1 MYHLFFM
8 VTHKAWKKN
17 LLIKYLCPRDFSRGE
32 MEEIM
37 KNFYKWINKWEN
49 NYIEKKLKELDEH
62 PERNKTSS
70 GILQET
76 LVFLIFAIFFGCVI
90 YFMPSL

>member
-1 MYHLFFM
+1 
-8 VTHKAWKKN
+8 
-17 LLIKYLCPRDFSRGE
+17 
-32 MEEIM
+32 M

-70 GILQET
+70 GILE
-76 LVFLIFAIFFGCVI
+76 LSYFYSLPSFLDA
-90 YFMPSL
+90 

>member
-1 MYHLFFM
+1 
-8 VTHKAWKKN
+8 
-17 LLIKYLCPRDFSRGE
+17 
-32 MEEIM
+32 M

-70 GILQET
+70 GILEET
-76 LVFLIFAIFFGCVI
+76 LIFLFFAIFFWMHNLFHAYKTMTGHR
-90 YFMPSL
+90 

>member
-1 MYHLFFM
+1 
-8 VTHKAWKKN
+8 
-17 LLIKYLCPRDFSRGE
+17 
-32 MEEIM
+32 M

-70 GILQET
+70 GILEET
-76 LVFLIFAIFFGCVI
+76 LIFLFFAIFFGCI
-90 YFMPSL
+90 KHKRSGLTTHSFFM

>member
-1 MYHLFFM
+1 
-8 VTHKAWKKN
+8 
-17 LLIKYLCPRDFSRGE
+17 
-32 MEEIM
+32 M
-37 KNFYKWINKWEN
+37 KFFYKWINKWEN

-76 LVFLIFAIFFGCVI
+76 REFDTPFHN
-90 YFMPSL
+90 

>member
-1 MYHLFFM
+1 MCLY
-8 VTHKAWKKN
+8 
-17 LLIKYLCPRDFSRGE
+17 R
-32 MEEIM
+32 
-37 KNFYKWINKWEN
+37 
-49 NYIEKKLKELDEH
+49 KKLKELDEH

>member
-1 MYHLFFM
+1 
-8 VTHKAWKKN
+8 
-17 LLIKYLCPRDFSRGE
+17 
-32 MEEIM
+32 M

-76 LVFLIFAIFFGCVI
+76 LIFLFFAIFFGCII
-90 YFMPSL
+90 YFMPGRTRP

>member
-1 MYHLFFM
+1 
-8 VTHKAWKKN
+8 
-17 LLIKYLCPRDFSRGE
+17 
-32 MEEIM
+32 M
-37 KNFYKWINKWEN
+37 KFFYKWINKWEN

-76 LVFLIFAIFFGCVI
+76 LVFINDNLNMYINDHLRMYTSDYALI
-90 YFMPSL
+90 

>member
-1 MYHLFFM
+1 MKFF
-8 VTHKAWKKN
+8 
-17 LLIKYLCPRDFSRGE
+17 Y
-32 MEEIM
+32 
-37 KNFYKWINKWEN
+37 KWEN

-76 LVFLIFAIFFGCVI
+76 LIFLFFAIFFGCII
-90 YFMPSL
+90 YFIPTL

>member
-1 MYHLFFM
+1 
-8 VTHKAWKKN
+8 
-17 LLIKYLCPRDFSRGE
+17 
-32 MEEIM
+32 M
-37 KNFYKWINKWEN
+37 KFFYKWINKWEN

-76 LVFLIFAIFFGCVI
+76 LIFLFFAIFFGCIIEYSTHSEPLCPPLRATCSIV
-90 YFMPSL
+90 

>member
-1 MYHLFFM
+1 MKFF
-8 VTHKAWKKN
+8 
-17 LLIKYLCPRDFSRGE
+17 Y
-32 MEEIM
+32 
-37 KNFYKWINKWEN
+37 KWEN

-76 LVFLIFAIFFGCVI
+76 LIFYSLPSFLDA
-90 YFMPSL
+90 